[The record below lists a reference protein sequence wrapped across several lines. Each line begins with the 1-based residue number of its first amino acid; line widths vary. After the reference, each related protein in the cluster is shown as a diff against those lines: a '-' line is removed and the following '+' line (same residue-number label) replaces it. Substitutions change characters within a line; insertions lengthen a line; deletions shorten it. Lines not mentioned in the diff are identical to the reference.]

1 MPSRLDARAVAL
13 AIIIMAIL
21 GGTYTMVK
29 VGLRDLPVIG
39 SLLLRMLV
47 AAVVLGAYARWGR
60 VTLLYRGRAAWF
72 IAAGTLA
79 FIAMQLLL
87 YVGLTVTPA
96 GRAAILYNVQPFLTL
111 LVLPYV
117 VPAERLTFRR
127 VMGTGVAFAGVVL
140 VLAERGTS
148 GGSVLGDSLVLLAAG
163 IWTLVIV
170 LSKMTP
176 NEVNAVSL
184 IFWNVAGAA
193 RAGPTDGRRRAQ
205 RDLATERP
213 RRGEHSLSGRAR
225 GRCWLRRVRLA
236 DAHLCRDPCQ
246 RLRVPF
252 TGLRGAHRL
261 GGPRGVG
268 YGSPSCRG
276 TRGRIRYLDR
286 EHGELRCTLWAT
298 PAARPLGPAR
308 LGPVLRPDHPREDA
322 LRNGGREP
330 CLEVTERR
338 RALAPKVTDHLH
350 PGEDLVRPWS
360 ARPAAIA

>member
-47 AAVVLGAYARWGR
+47 AVVVLGAYARWGR

-87 YVGLTVTPA
+87 YAGLTVTPA

-193 RAGPTDGRRRAQ
+193 PV
-205 RDLATERP
+205 LALLTVVVEPSVTWR
-213 RRGEHSLSGRAR
+213 LSAPAVASILYLG
-225 GRCWLRRVRLA
+225 VLA
-236 DAHLCRDPCQ
+236 A
-246 RLRVPF
+246 
-252 TGLRGAHRL
+252 
-261 GGPRGVG
+261 GVG
-268 YGSPSCRG
+268 FVGFVWLTRTYAATRVSAFVFLSPVFGVLIAWGALGESVTVVQAAGALGVASGIWIVNTGS
-276 TRGRIRYLDR
+276 
-286 EHGELRCTLWAT
+286 
-298 PAARPLGPAR
+298 
-308 LGPVLRPDHPREDA
+308 
-322 LRNGGREP
+322 
-330 CLEVTERR
+330 
-338 RALAPKVTDHLH
+338 
-350 PGEDLVRPWS
+350 
-360 ARPAAIA
+360 

>member
-47 AAVVLGAYARWGR
+47 AVVVLGAYARWGR

-87 YVGLTVTPA
+87 YAGLTVTPA

-193 RAGPTDGRRRAQ
+193 PV
-205 RDLATERP
+205 LALLTVVVEPNVTWR
-213 RRGEHSLSGRAR
+213 LSAPAVASILYLG
-225 GRCWLRRVRLA
+225 VLA
-236 DAHLCRDPCQ
+236 A
-246 RLRVPF
+246 
-252 TGLRGAHRL
+252 
-261 GGPRGVG
+261 GVG
-268 YGSPSCRG
+268 FVGFVWLTRTYAATRVSAFVFLSPVFGVLIAWGALGESVTVVQAAGALGVASGIWIVNTGS
-276 TRGRIRYLDR
+276 
-286 EHGELRCTLWAT
+286 
-298 PAARPLGPAR
+298 
-308 LGPVLRPDHPREDA
+308 
-322 LRNGGREP
+322 
-330 CLEVTERR
+330 
-338 RALAPKVTDHLH
+338 
-350 PGEDLVRPWS
+350 
-360 ARPAAIA
+360 

>member
-47 AAVVLGAYARWGR
+47 AVVVLGAYARWGR

-87 YVGLTVTPA
+87 YAGLTVTPA

-117 VPAERLTFRR
+117 VPAERLTFRG

-193 RAGPTDGRRRAQ
+193 PV
-205 RDLATERP
+205 LALLTVVVEPNVTWR
-213 RRGEHSLSGRAR
+213 LSAPAVASILYLG
-225 GRCWLRRVRLA
+225 VLA
-236 DAHLCRDPCQ
+236 A
-246 RLRVPF
+246 
-252 TGLRGAHRL
+252 
-261 GGPRGVG
+261 GVG
-268 YGSPSCRG
+268 FVGFVWLTRTYAATRVSAFVFLSPVFGVLIAWGALGESVTVVQAAGALGVASGIWIVNTGS
-276 TRGRIRYLDR
+276 
-286 EHGELRCTLWAT
+286 
-298 PAARPLGPAR
+298 
-308 LGPVLRPDHPREDA
+308 
-322 LRNGGREP
+322 
-330 CLEVTERR
+330 
-338 RALAPKVTDHLH
+338 
-350 PGEDLVRPWS
+350 
-360 ARPAAIA
+360 

>member
-47 AAVVLGAYARWGR
+47 AVVVLGAYARWGR

-72 IAAGTLA
+72 ITAGTLA

-87 YVGLTVTPA
+87 YAGLTVTPA

-193 RAGPTDGRRRAQ
+193 PV
-205 RDLATERP
+205 LALLTVVVEPNVTWR
-213 RRGEHSLSGRAR
+213 LSAPAVASILYLG
-225 GRCWLRRVRLA
+225 VLA
-236 DAHLCRDPCQ
+236 A
-246 RLRVPF
+246 
-252 TGLRGAHRL
+252 
-261 GGPRGVG
+261 GVG
-268 YGSPSCRG
+268 FVGFVWLTRTYAATRVSAFVFLSPVFGVLIAWGALGESVTVVQAAGALGVASGIWIVNTGS
-276 TRGRIRYLDR
+276 
-286 EHGELRCTLWAT
+286 
-298 PAARPLGPAR
+298 
-308 LGPVLRPDHPREDA
+308 
-322 LRNGGREP
+322 
-330 CLEVTERR
+330 
-338 RALAPKVTDHLH
+338 
-350 PGEDLVRPWS
+350 
-360 ARPAAIA
+360 

>member
-29 VGLRDLPVIG
+29 VGFRDLPVIG

-47 AAVVLGAYARWGR
+47 AVVVLGAYARWGR

-72 IAAGTLA
+72 ITAGTLA

-87 YVGLTVTPA
+87 YAGLTVTPA

-193 RAGPTDGRRRAQ
+193 PV
-205 RDLATERP
+205 LALLTVVVEPNVTWR
-213 RRGEHSLSGRAR
+213 LSAPAVASILYLG
-225 GRCWLRRVRLA
+225 VLA
-236 DAHLCRDPCQ
+236 A
-246 RLRVPF
+246 
-252 TGLRGAHRL
+252 
-261 GGPRGVG
+261 GVG
-268 YGSPSCRG
+268 FVGFVWLTRTYAATRVSAFVFLSPVFGVLIAWGALGESVTVVQAAGALGVASGIWIVNTGS
-276 TRGRIRYLDR
+276 
-286 EHGELRCTLWAT
+286 
-298 PAARPLGPAR
+298 
-308 LGPVLRPDHPREDA
+308 
-322 LRNGGREP
+322 
-330 CLEVTERR
+330 
-338 RALAPKVTDHLH
+338 
-350 PGEDLVRPWS
+350 
-360 ARPAAIA
+360 

>member
-47 AAVVLGAYARWGR
+47 AVVVLGAYARWGR

-87 YVGLTVTPA
+87 YAGLTVTPA

-148 GGSVLGDSLVLLAAG
+148 GGSVLVDSLVLLAAG
-163 IWTLVIV
+163 IWTLVTV

-193 RAGPTDGRRRAQ
+193 PV
-205 RDLATERP
+205 LALLTVVVEPNVTWR
-213 RRGEHSLSGRAR
+213 LSAPAVASILYLG
-225 GRCWLRRVRLA
+225 VLA
-236 DAHLCRDPCQ
+236 A
-246 RLRVPF
+246 
-252 TGLRGAHRL
+252 
-261 GGPRGVG
+261 GVG
-268 YGSPSCRG
+268 FVEFVWLTRTYAATRVSAFVFLSPVFGVLIAWGALGESVTVVQAAGALGVASGIWIVNTGS
-276 TRGRIRYLDR
+276 
-286 EHGELRCTLWAT
+286 
-298 PAARPLGPAR
+298 
-308 LGPVLRPDHPREDA
+308 
-322 LRNGGREP
+322 
-330 CLEVTERR
+330 
-338 RALAPKVTDHLH
+338 
-350 PGEDLVRPWS
+350 
-360 ARPAAIA
+360 